1 MEVLLR
7 LRQTDIILVKITDLD
22 AKLQEVQMVEAVV
35 EEQVSELKLEL
46 SGLRIQVDILIQKL
60 EKKCGKS

>member
-7 LRQTDIILVKITDLD
+7 LKQTDIILVKIADLD

-60 EKKCGKS
+60 EKKCRKS